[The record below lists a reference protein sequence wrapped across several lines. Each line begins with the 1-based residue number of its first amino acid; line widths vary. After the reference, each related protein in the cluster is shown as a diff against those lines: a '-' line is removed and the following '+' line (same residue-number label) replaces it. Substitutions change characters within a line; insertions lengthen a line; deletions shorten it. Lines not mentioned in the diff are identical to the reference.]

1 MSRIG
6 SPAVGVSRGLSR
18 LDLGNLDVHGAAL
31 SAAIVVAPLLVG
43 FGLGLA
49 EATVLVMIGALN
61 LLLVK
66 EPFPAKT
73 RGRVLRAAAATNA
86 LA

>member
-6 SPAVGVSRGLSR
+6 SPAVGVSRGLSH

-31 SAAIVVAPLLVG
+31 NAAIVVAPLLVG

-73 RGRVLRAAAATNA
+73 RGRVLLAAAATNA